1 MRFATGLAVLVVTCV
16 ACGSAPDSLAIGETT
31 TSITVAPTT
40 ENETTTMPTSEEQQ
54 LPIVA
59 PARADLARRLG
70 VDPGELEVVSVEEV
84 AWPDG
89 SLGCPEPGMSYTQAV
104 VEGSKVVLGHDG
116 RVYVYHSGDDDQPF
130 LCPSDDKDG
139 GHEFLPPPGFNE

>member
-16 ACGSAPDSLAIGETT
+16 ACGSAPDSLEIDETT

-40 ENETTTMPTSEEQQ
+40 ESETTTMPASEEQQ

-59 PARADLARRLG
+59 PAREDLARRLG
-70 VDPGELEVVSVEEV
+70 VDPGELEVVSFEEV

-116 RVYVYHSGDDDQPF
+116 RVYVYHAGDDDQPF